1 MLLPA
6 LVRVLRQFS
15 DLKSEQVKFI
25 IFFLSVLI
33 MTGIRAQVPDP
44 EMLPYEQIPEY
55 PDDYT
60 SGNIIARLI
69 DGLGYRYY
77 WATQGLTDS
86 DLEYRPTE
94 EARSTM
100 ETLVHIHG
108 LSTVIVNAPQHLPNK
123 RSSVQEELS
132 FSDLRR
138 QTLQNLKKASD
149 LCLGKNNEEISN
161 MPLIFQRGENQSESP
176 FWHMING
183 PVADALHHTGQV
195 VSFRRSSGNPINP
208 KVNVFMGKTAK

>member
-1 MLLPA
+1 MSNAFAQKPG
-6 LVRVLRQFS
+6 
-15 DLKSEQVKFI
+15 SE
-25 IFFLSVLI
+25 S
-33 MTGIRAQVPDP
+33 
-44 EMLPYEQIPEY
+44 LPYEQIPQY

-77 WATQGLTDS
+77 WATEGLS
-86 DLEYRPTE
+86 EEDLAFRPSE

-108 LSTVIVNAPQHLPNK
+108 LSVVILNAPKHEPNS
-123 RSSVQEELS
+123 RPSNPEALS
-132 FSDLRR
+132 FDELRKN
-138 QTLQNLKKASD
+138 TLVNLKNASD
-149 LCLGKNNEEISN
+149 LCLGKSDEAISN
-161 MPLIFQRGENQSESP
+161 MPLVFQRGDNRSESP

-183 PVADALHHTGQV
+183 PIADALHHTGQV

-208 KVNVFMGKTAK
+208 KVNVFMGKTAY